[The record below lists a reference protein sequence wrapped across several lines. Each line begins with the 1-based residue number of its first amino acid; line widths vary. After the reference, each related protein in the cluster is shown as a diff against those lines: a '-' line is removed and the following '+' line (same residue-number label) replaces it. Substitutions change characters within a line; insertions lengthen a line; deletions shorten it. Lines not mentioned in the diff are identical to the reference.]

1 MHLLAMADLLGMLAF
16 GAALGFLGGLFGIGG
31 GIIAIPFL
39 ALALGMEQALA
50 QGTSLA
56 MMVPILLVGW
66 WRYSHRHPIPWRTA
80 SQIGLLASLTTWL
93 VAYVAT
99 SLNPLILRTVF
110 ALFLL
115 GLALRMLVKRK
126 KPTTQTAAGL
136 INPKFMPLV
145 GIVGG
150 ACMGLL
156 GVGGGMLATPLFT
169 GLFAQRQTAA
179 QSLSLALVTP
189 SSIVALITYGSAQRV
204 DWSVGL
210 PMAIGGLITVSSGVA
225 LAHRLPERTMKNAF
239 AWMIL
244 GTALWLLL
252 KSIYLK

>member
-1 MHLLAMADLLGMLAF
+1 MHLLAMADLLSTL
-16 GAALGFLGGLFGIGG
+16 ALGAVLGFFGGLFGIGG

-39 ALALGMEQALA
+39 VLAFGMEQAMA

-66 WRYSHRHPIPWRTA
+66 WRYSHRHPVPWKTA
-80 SQIGLLASLTTWL
+80 TRIGLLASLTTWL

-99 SLNPLILRTVF
+99 SLNPLKLRTAF

-115 GLALRMLVKRK
+115 VLALRILATRK
-126 KPTTQTAAGL
+126 SPTPVAASSP
-136 INPKFMPLV
+136 INPRFMPLV

-156 GVGGGMLATPLFT
+156 GVGGGLVATPLFT

-189 SSIVALITYGSAQRV
+189 CSIVALMSYGSAQRV
-204 DWSVGL
+204 DWSIGL
-210 PMAIGGLITVSSGVA
+210 PMAMGGLITVSSGVA
-225 LAHRLPERTMKNAF
+225 LAHHLPERTMKSAF
-239 AWMIL
+239 AWVIL
-244 GTALWLLL
+244 STALWLLL
-252 KSIYLK
+252 KSIHI